1 MYNYPI
7 YSISIHFGQRE
18 DGSGSEHTIDGQNFV
33 AEVRLRTISYQS
45 ETNYTNNIIDPI
57 IEFRSRT
64 ITLIK
69 SEK

>member
-33 AEVRLRTISYQS
+33 AEVRQISVTFSFGQDIKDS
-45 ETNYTNNIIDPI
+45 FSIDVTYI
-57 IEFRSRT
+57 SSM
-64 ITLIK
+64 K
-69 SEK
+69 S